1 MTTPVKPKPKPKAT
15 TKPKAKPKVAA
26 DYGYA
31 AAFLNQHKDVARKVA
46 LAVKQGWTPDR
57 LAAEI
62 KDTPWWKTRTEAR
75 RKWDLIS
82 AENPKEARRLVD
94 LKTQQ
99 IKQMASTMG
108 VTLSDNQAFKM
119 AGHAA
124 SRGSTD
130 PEVQSLLAGM
140 WKMGDDGSDTGTAGT
155 TVDQLRDLA
164 HDYGVPL
171 DAATLQKHTQEV
183 LAGNQTSQGLVDL
196 YREQAK
202 TLYAPISDW
211 LEKNPSMTVKDY
223 LTPYMQ
229 AASRE
234 LGVPPEEM
242 DLTDPK
248 WTKVIY
254 GTDGATPMNL
264 DQWTRTIRTDTSY
277 GWDKTMGAKSQALQL
292 ASELRQA
299 FGMGQ

>member
-1 MTTPVKPKPKPKAT
+1 MTTPVKKPKR
-15 TKPKAKPKVAA
+15 VAA

-31 AAFLNQHKDVARKVA
+31 AAFLNAHKDVARKVA

-57 LAAEI
+57 LSAEI
-62 KDTPWWKTRTEAR
+62 KDTPWWRKRTEAQ
-75 RKWDLIS
+75 RKWDIIS

-94 LKTQQ
+94 LKTEQ

-130 PEVQSLLAGM
+130 PEVQSMLAGM
-140 WKMGDDGSDTGTAGT
+140 WSLDAEGEDVGQAGT

-164 HDYGVPL
+164 HDYGVVL
-171 DAATLQKHTQEV
+171 DPGTLQKQVQQV
-183 LAGNQTSQGLVDL
+183 LSGDQTSQGLVDL

-229 AASRE
+229 AAARE
-234 LGVPPEEM
+234 LGTPPEQM

-254 GTDGATPMNL
+254 GADGVTPMNL
-264 DQWTRTIRTDTSY
+264 DQWTKTIRSDSSY

-292 ASELRQA
+292 AAELRNA

>member
-1 MTTPVKPKPKPKAT
+1 MT
-15 TKPKAKPKVAA
+15 TKPKRVAA

-31 AAFLNQHKDVARKVA
+31 AAFLNAHKDVARKVA

-57 LAAEI
+57 LSAEI
-62 KDTPWWKTRTEAR
+62 KDTPWWRKRTEAQ
-75 RKWDLIS
+75 RKWDIIS

-130 PEVQSLLAGM
+130 PEMQSMLAGM
-140 WKMGDDGSDTGTAGT
+140 WSLDAEGEDVGQAGT

-164 HDYGVPL
+164 HDYGVVL
-171 DAATLQKHTQEV
+171 DPGTLQKQVQQV
-183 LAGNQTSQGLVDL
+183 LSGNQTSQGLVDL

-223 LTPYMQ
+223 LAPYMQ
-229 AASRE
+229 AAARE
-234 LGVPPEEM
+234 LGTPPDQM

-254 GTDGATPMNL
+254 GADGTTPMNL
-264 DQWTRTIRTDTSY
+264 DQWTKTIRSDASY

-292 ASELRQA
+292 AAELRNA

>member
-1 MTTPVKPKPKPKAT
+1 MTTPVKPKPKPKPRT
-15 TKPKAKPKVAA
+15 PAKPKRVAA

-31 AAFLNQHKDVARKVA
+31 AAFLNAHKDVARKVA

-57 LAAEI
+57 LSAEI
-62 KDTPWWKTRTEAR
+62 KDTPWWRKRTEAQ
-75 RKWDLIS
+75 RKWDIIS

-94 LKTQQ
+94 LKTEQ

-130 PEVQSLLAGM
+130 PEVQSMLAGM
-140 WKMGDDGSDTGTAGT
+140 WSLDAEGEDVGQAGT

-164 HDYGVPL
+164 HDYGVVL
-171 DAATLQKHTQEV
+171 DPGTLQKQVQQV
-183 LAGNQTSQGLVDL
+183 LSGDQTSQGLVDL

-229 AASRE
+229 AAARE
-234 LGVPPEEM
+234 LGTPPEQM

-254 GTDGATPMNL
+254 GTDGTTPMNL
-264 DQWTRTIRTDTSY
+264 DQWTKTIRSDASY

-292 ASELRQA
+292 AAELRNA

>member
-1 MTTPVKPKPKPKAT
+1 MTTPVKPKPKPKPRT
-15 TKPKAKPKVAA
+15 PAKPKRVAA

-31 AAFLNQHKDVARKVA
+31 AAFLNAHKDVARKVA

-57 LAAEI
+57 LSAEI
-62 KDTPWWKTRTEAR
+62 KDTPWWRKRTEAQ
-75 RKWDLIS
+75 RKWDIIS

-130 PEVQSLLAGM
+130 PEMQSMLAGM
-140 WKMGDDGSDTGTAGT
+140 WSLDAEGEDVGQAGT

-164 HDYGVPL
+164 HDYGVVL
-171 DAATLQKHTQEV
+171 DPGTLQKQVQQV
-183 LAGNQTSQGLVDL
+183 LSGNQTSQGLVDL

-229 AASRE
+229 AAARE
-234 LGVPPEEM
+234 LGTPPDQM

-254 GTDGATPMNL
+254 GADGTTPMNL
-264 DQWTRTIRTDTSY
+264 DQWTKTIRSDASY

-292 ASELRQA
+292 AAELRNA

>member
-1 MTTPVKPKPKPKAT
+1 MTTPVK
-15 TKPKAKPKVAA
+15 AKPKRVAA

-31 AAFLNQHKDVARKVA
+31 AAFLNAHKDVARKVA
-46 LAVKQGWTPDR
+46 LAVKHGWTPDR
-57 LAAEI
+57 LSAEI
-62 KDTPWWKTRTEAR
+62 KDTPWWRKRTEAQ
-75 RKWDLIS
+75 RKWDIIS

-94 LKTQQ
+94 LKTEQ

-130 PEVQSLLAGM
+130 PEVQSMLAGM
-140 WKMGDDGSDTGTAGT
+140 WSLDAEGEDVGQAGT

-164 HDYGVPL
+164 HDYGVVL
-171 DAATLQKHTQEV
+171 DPGTLQKQVQQV
-183 LAGNQTSQGLVDL
+183 LSGDQTSQGLVDL

-223 LTPYMQ
+223 LAPYMQ
-229 AASRE
+229 AAARE
-234 LGVPPEEM
+234 LGTPPDQM

-254 GTDGATPMNL
+254 GADGTTPMNL
-264 DQWTRTIRTDTSY
+264 DQWTKTIRSDASY

-292 ASELRQA
+292 AAELRNA

>member
-1 MTTPVKPKPKPKAT
+1 MTTPVKPKPKPKPRT
-15 TKPKAKPKVAA
+15 PAKPKRVAA

-31 AAFLNQHKDVARKVA
+31 AAFLNAHKDVARKVA

-57 LAAEI
+57 LSAEI
-62 KDTPWWKTRTEAR
+62 KDTPWWRKRTEAQ
-75 RKWDLIS
+75 RKWDIIS

-94 LKTQQ
+94 LKTEQ

-130 PEVQSLLAGM
+130 PEVQSMLAGM
-140 WKMGDDGSDTGTAGT
+140 WSLDAEGEDVGQAGT

-164 HDYGVPL
+164 HDYGVVL
-171 DAATLQKHTQEV
+171 DPGTLQKQVQQV
-183 LAGNQTSQGLVDL
+183 LSGDQTSQGLVDL

-223 LTPYMQ
+223 LAPYMQ
-229 AASRE
+229 AAARE
-234 LGVPPEEM
+234 LGTPPDQM

-254 GTDGATPMNL
+254 GADGTTPMNL
-264 DQWTRTIRTDTSY
+264 DQWTKTIRSDASY

-292 ASELRQA
+292 AAELRNA

>member
-1 MTTPVKPKPKPKAT
+1 MTTPVK
-15 TKPKAKPKVAA
+15 AKPKRVAA

-31 AAFLNQHKDVARKVA
+31 AAFLNAHKDVARKVA
-46 LAVKQGWTPDR
+46 LAVKHGWTPDR
-57 LAAEI
+57 LSAEI
-62 KDTPWWKTRTEAR
+62 KDTPWWRKRTEAQ
-75 RKWDLIS
+75 RKWDIIS

-94 LKTQQ
+94 LKTEQ

-130 PEVQSLLAGM
+130 PEMQSMLAGM
-140 WKMGDDGSDTGTAGT
+140 WSLDDEGADVGQAGT

-164 HDYGVPL
+164 HDYGVVL
-171 DAATLQKHTQEV
+171 DPGTLQKQVQQV
-183 LAGNQTSQGLVDL
+183 LSGDQTSQGLVDL

-223 LTPYMQ
+223 LAPYMQ
-229 AASRE
+229 AAARE
-234 LGVPPEEM
+234 LGTPPDQM

-254 GTDGATPMNL
+254 GADGTTPMNL
-264 DQWTRTIRTDTSY
+264 DQWTKTIRSDASY

-292 ASELRQA
+292 AAELRNA

>member
-1 MTTPVKPKPKPKAT
+1 MTTPVKPKR
-15 TKPKAKPKVAA
+15 VAA

-31 AAFLNQHKDVARKVA
+31 AAFLNAHKDVARKVA

-57 LAAEI
+57 LSAEI
-62 KDTPWWKTRTEAR
+62 KDTPWWRKRTEAQ
-75 RKWDLIS
+75 RKWDIIS

-130 PEVQSLLAGM
+130 PEMQSMLAGM
-140 WKMGDDGSDTGTAGT
+140 WSLDAEGEDVGQAGT

-164 HDYGVPL
+164 HDYGVVL
-171 DAATLQKHTQEV
+171 DPGTLQKQVQQV
-183 LAGNQTSQGLVDL
+183 LSGNQTSQGLVDL

-223 LTPYMQ
+223 LAPYMQ
-229 AASRE
+229 AAARE
-234 LGVPPEEM
+234 LGTPPDQM

-254 GTDGATPMNL
+254 GADGTTPMNL
-264 DQWTRTIRTDTSY
+264 DQWTKTIRSDASY

-292 ASELRQA
+292 AAELRNA

>member
-1 MTTPVKPKPKPKAT
+1 MTTPVKPKPKPKPRT
-15 TKPKAKPKVAA
+15 PAKPKRVAA

-31 AAFLNQHKDVARKVA
+31 AAFLNAHKDVARKVA

-57 LAAEI
+57 LSAEI
-62 KDTPWWKTRTEAR
+62 KDTPWWRKRTEAQ
-75 RKWDLIS
+75 RKWDIIS

-94 LKTQQ
+94 LKTEQ

-130 PEVQSLLAGM
+130 PEVQSMLAGM
-140 WKMGDDGSDTGTAGT
+140 WSLDAEGEDVGQAGT

-164 HDYGVPL
+164 HDYGVVL
-171 DAATLQKHTQEV
+171 DPGTLQKQVQQV
-183 LAGNQTSQGLVDL
+183 LSGDQTSQGLVDL

-229 AASRE
+229 AAARE
-234 LGVPPEEM
+234 LGTPPEQM

-254 GTDGATPMNL
+254 GADGTTPMNL
-264 DQWTRTIRTDTSY
+264 DQWTKTIRSDASY

-292 ASELRQA
+292 AAELRNA

>member
-1 MTTPVKPKPKPKAT
+1 MTTPVK
-15 TKPKAKPKVAA
+15 AKPKRVAA

-31 AAFLNQHKDVARKVA
+31 AAFLNAHKDVARKVA
-46 LAVKQGWTPDR
+46 LAVKHGWTPDR
-57 LAAEI
+57 LSAEI
-62 KDTPWWKTRTEAR
+62 KDTPWWRKRTEAQ
-75 RKWDLIS
+75 RKWDIIS

-94 LKTQQ
+94 LKTEQ

-130 PEVQSLLAGM
+130 PEVQSMLAGM
-140 WKMGDDGSDTGTAGT
+140 WSLDAEGEDVGQAGT

-164 HDYGVPL
+164 HDYGVVL
-171 DAATLQKHTQEV
+171 DPGTLQKQVQQV
-183 LAGNQTSQGLVDL
+183 LSGDQTSQGLVDL

-229 AASRE
+229 AAARE
-234 LGVPPEEM
+234 LGTPPDQM

-254 GTDGATPMNL
+254 GADGTTPMNL
-264 DQWTRTIRTDTSY
+264 DQWTKTIRSDASY

-292 ASELRQA
+292 AAELRNA

>member
-1 MTTPVKPKPKPKAT
+1 MTTPVKPKPKPKPRT
-15 TKPKAKPKVAA
+15 PAKPKRVAA

-31 AAFLNQHKDVARKVA
+31 AAFLNAHKDVARKVA

-57 LAAEI
+57 LSAEI
-62 KDTPWWKTRTEAR
+62 KDTPWWRKRTEAQ
-75 RKWDLIS
+75 RKWDIIS

-130 PEVQSLLAGM
+130 PEVQSMLAGM
-140 WKMGDDGSDTGTAGT
+140 WSLDAEGEDVGQAGT

-164 HDYGVPL
+164 HDYGVVL
-171 DAATLQKHTQEV
+171 DPGTLQKQVQQV
-183 LAGNQTSQGLVDL
+183 LSGDQTSQGLVDL

-229 AASRE
+229 AAARE
-234 LGVPPEEM
+234 LGTPPEQM

-254 GTDGATPMNL
+254 GTDGTTPMNL
-264 DQWTRTIRTDTSY
+264 DQWTKTIRSDASY

-292 ASELRQA
+292 AAELRNA

>member
-1 MTTPVKPKPKPKAT
+1 MTTPVKPKPKPKPRT
-15 TKPKAKPKVAA
+15 PAKPKRVAA

-31 AAFLNQHKDVARKVA
+31 AAFLNAHKDVARKVA

-57 LAAEI
+57 LSAEI
-62 KDTPWWKTRTEAR
+62 KDTPWWRKRTEAQ
-75 RKWDLIS
+75 RKWDIIS

-130 PEVQSLLAGM
+130 PEMQSMLAGM
-140 WKMGDDGSDTGTAGT
+140 WSLDAEGEDVGQAGT

-164 HDYGVPL
+164 HDYGVVL
-171 DAATLQKHTQEV
+171 DPGTLQKQVQQV
-183 LAGNQTSQGLVDL
+183 LSGDQTSQGLVDL

-229 AASRE
+229 AAARE
-234 LGVPPEEM
+234 LGTPPDQM

-254 GTDGATPMNL
+254 GADGTTPMNL
-264 DQWTRTIRTDTSY
+264 DQWTKTIRSDASY

-292 ASELRQA
+292 AAELRNA

>member
-1 MTTPVKPKPKPKAT
+1 MTTPVKPKPKPKPRT
-15 TKPKAKPKVAA
+15 PAKPKRVAA

-31 AAFLNQHKDVARKVA
+31 AAFLNAHKDVARKVA

-57 LAAEI
+57 LSAEI
-62 KDTPWWKTRTEAR
+62 KDTPWWRKRTEAQ
-75 RKWDLIS
+75 RKWDIIS

-94 LKTQQ
+94 LKTEQ

-130 PEVQSLLAGM
+130 PEMQSMLAGM
-140 WKMGDDGSDTGTAGT
+140 WSLDAEGEDVGQAGT

-164 HDYGVPL
+164 HDYGVVL
-171 DAATLQKHTQEV
+171 DPGTLQKQVQQV
-183 LAGNQTSQGLVDL
+183 LSGDQTSQGLVDL

-223 LTPYMQ
+223 LAPYMQ
-229 AASRE
+229 AAARE
-234 LGVPPEEM
+234 LGTPPDQM

-254 GTDGATPMNL
+254 GADGTTPMNL
-264 DQWTRTIRTDTSY
+264 DQWTKTIRSDASY

-292 ASELRQA
+292 AAELRNA